1 MKQAI
6 IKKLDDELLM
16 SQKELQV
23 DIPKAILTARE
34 HGDLKENAEYKAA
47 KERQTFLQARISLLQ
62 KRISDVNSLDI
73 EKIPRDRSGLGS
85 TLFLVDIKTGKEKKF
100 QLVFPEDVDPEA
112 GKISGG
118 SPIGRAL
125 MGKQEGDEVIISLPD
140 QKIEY
145 EVIRVNT
152 IHDNL
157 EDDKKTSI

>member
-6 IKKLDDELLM
+6 IKKLDNELLM

-23 DIPKAILTARE
+23 DIPKAILIARE

-62 KRISDVNSLDI
+62 KRISDVTSLDI

-85 TLFLVDIKTGKEKKF
+85 TLLLADIKTGEEKKF

-145 EVIRVNT
+145 EIVRIKT
-152 IHDNL
+152 IHDCS
-157 EDDKKTSI
+157 EDEEA